1 MEKVK
6 MENEVN
12 VEVKKPVR
20 KNTKRKPKVNNMETK
35 NPFDETTELMTVQKE
50 ETKVPKK
57 EKTKV
62 SKKEETKVKEVV
74 EEVKEV
80 VEKENKQDE
89 EGNDICHDD
98 IFPKLPKWA
107 IWTIGA
113 LAAVLILILL
123 FV

>member
-12 VEVKKPVR
+12 DEVKKPVR

-50 ETKVPKK
+50 DSKVSK
-57 EKTKV
+57 EKKTKV
-62 SKKEETKVKEVV
+62 FKKGNLKIKIVKEVV
-74 EEVKEV
+74 KEENE
-80 VEKENKQDE
+80 QDE
-89 EGNDICHDD
+89 EGNDICHND
-98 IFPKLPKWA
+98 IFPKLPKWT
-107 IWTIGA
+107 IWTIGT